1 MKILVAVD
9 GSDHAWKALELAI
22 DIAKVRGG
30 ELLCLHVTRAEPMLP
45 GVRALAQAEGL
56 PAEEEAARLRE
67 ARQLGDEL
75 TREAERRARAA
86 GLSAVRS
93 FGAEGSPPAEILALA
108 KDESV
113 DMIAMGSRGR
123 KALAG
128 GFLRSISR
136 RVASHA
142 PCTCVLVR

>member
-1 MKILVAVD
+1 MKILIAVD
-9 GSDHAWKALELAI
+9 GSGHAWKALELAI

-30 ELLCLHVTRAEPMLP
+30 ELLCLHVTRAEPVSP
-45 GVRALAQAEGL
+45 SVRALARAEGL
-56 PAEEEAARLRE
+56 PPEEEAARLP
-67 ARQLGDEL
+67 
-75 TREAERRARAA
+75 
-86 GLSAVRS
+86 SVRS

-108 KDESV
+108 KDEAV
-113 DMIAMGSRGR
+113 DMIVMGSRGR

-136 RVASHA
+136 KVASHA